1 MSENEFLSNSLVS
14 KTENYHYWYTPKC
27 ACTTTKNVLWA
38 LESEAGNCAPINDP
52 PYVHGQQ
59 SAPHSPWLSVR
70 SDIAE
75 KWNEPERYT
84 FTFVRNPYSRALSG
98 YASTAEN
105 SLSHRYFR
113 SLGWDKKEVPSLI
126 EFLELASSADQS
138 NLDYH
143 FKPLSDLIPL
153 EDVKFDRIGYVENY
167 ENDIAEI
174 AERAFARPVQVKFS
188 EKMYHTGAGQ
198 RPVDASVVKLVKKIY
213 ARDFETFKYSFDPEI
228 RAPRL
233 T

>member
-1 MSENEFLSNSLVS
+1 MSNSEFLSNSLIS

-59 SAPHSPWLSVR
+59 SAPHSPWLSAR
-70 SDIAE
+70 SDIVE

-98 YASTAEN
+98 YASVAEN
-105 SLSHRYFR
+105 PLSHGFFR
-113 SLGWDKKEVPSLI
+113 GLGWDKEEVPSLTN
-126 EFLELASSADQS
+126 FLELVSSADHS
-138 NLDYH
+138 KLDHH

-153 EDVKFDRIGYVENY
+153 DDVKFDRIGYVENY
-167 ENDIAEI
+167 EIDIEEI
-174 AERAFARPVQVKFS
+174 AKRAFARPMHVKFL

-198 RPVDASVVKLVKKIY
+198 KSVESSVAALIKKIY
-213 ARDFETFKYSFDPEI
+213 ARDFETFKYSLDPAT